1 MRIAITGATG
11 FLGPYLVRHLTQRG
25 HVCRC
30 WYRPASARSGLSS
43 LPQNQLEWVIG
54 ELGNETAT
62 RTLVAGCDAVVHAA
76 LYRHGVRF
84 TGGEGDV
91 VDFVRAN
98 VVGTLQ
104 LVEAARAAGVPRFV
118 FISTCA
124 VHDVILDDRPLDEAH
139 PLWPKS
145 HYGAH
150 KAALEKFVHAY
161 GFGAGYD
168 ICALRPTGIFGLA
181 DPPEESR
188 WFDLVRAVAHG
199 QEVTCTGGG
208 KEVHASDV
216 ARAVEILLE
225 ADGIAGQAYNCYDR
239 YISEYEVAE
248 LARKLSGSAARI
260 RGQPGRPKHQIVT
273 DKLRALGMTFGGQA
287 LFESTIQQMVA
298 AVRGT

>member
-11 FLGPYLVRHLTQRG
+11 FLGPYLVTHLANRG

-30 WYRPASARSGLSS
+30 WYRPSSLRSGLSS
-43 LPQNQLEWVIG
+43 IPQNQLEWVIG
-54 ELGNETAT
+54 ELGNEQAS
-62 RTLVAGCDAVVHAA
+62 RTLVTGCDAVVHAA
-76 LYRHGVRF
+76 LYRHGVHF

-91 VDFVRAN
+91 VEFVRTN

-104 LVEAARAAGVPRFV
+104 LIEAARVTGVPRFV

-124 VHDVILDDRPLDEAH
+124 VHDVILEDRPLDEKH

-168 ICALRPTGIFGLA
+168 ICALRPTGIYGLA
-181 DPPEESR
+181 HPPEESR
-188 WFDLVRAVAHG
+188 WFDLVRAVAGG
-199 QEVTCTGGG
+199 QDVACQGGG
-208 KEVHASDV
+208 KEVHALDV
-216 ARAVEILLE
+216 ARSVEILLE
-225 ADGIAGQAYNCYDR
+225 AEGIAGQAYNCYDR
-239 YISEYEVAE
+239 YISEYDVAE
-248 LARKLSGSAARI
+248 LAKKLTGSSSRI
-260 RGQPGRPKHQIVT
+260 RGEPGHPKHQIVT

-287 LFESTIQQMVA
+287 LLESTIKQMLS
-298 AVRGT
+298 AVGNQ